1 MTSAVSA
8 RSVSHAKGVDR
19 VRALQRVLYRC
30 AKQDRDRRFHAL
42 YDKVARSDVL
52 WKAWGEVRANRGAPG
67 VDGVTIDDVV
77 ASGVG
82 DFLDE
87 LAAKLRAGTYRSR
100 PLRRAYIPKPGKPG
114 QLRPLGIPCLADR
127 VVMAAAK
134 IVLEPIFGKR
144 RTTGMREG
152 NERVLHRRPSESRW
166 PRPCVGDP
174 RGRSEA
180 LDRGARRPAIEPRHG
195 SCLGVPTRSKTSEG
209 NIAGGVIASR
219 QRTPRGLR
227 TRACARALHA
237 ENREIS
243 RSPARHD
250 GGAGRAGKAEAV
262 IP

>member
-1 MTSAVSA
+1 MA
-8 RSVSHAKGVDR
+8 RT
-19 VRALQRVLYRC
+19 
-30 AKQDRDRRFHAL
+30 AKQDSVRELQRTLYRAAKADPERRFHAL
-42 YDKVARSDVL
+42 YDKVYRRDVM
-52 WKAWGEVRANRGAPG
+52 AWAWESVRANKGAAG
-67 VDGVTIDDVV
+67 IDRQTIADDERY
-77 ASGVG
+77 GVG
-82 DFLDE
+82 RLLDE
-87 LAAKLRAGTYRSR
+87 LAADLKDGKWR
-100 PLRRAYIPKPGKPG
+100 PLAARRVFIPKPGSPTE
-114 QLRPLGIPCLADR
+114 QRPLSIPSVRDR
-127 VVMAAAK
+127 VVQAALKAV
-134 IVLEPIFGKR
+134 IEPIFGKR

-180 LDRGARRPAIEPRHG
+180 LDRGTRRPAIEPRHG

-209 NIAGGVIASR
+209 NTAGGVIASR

-227 TRACARALHA
+227 TRACAQTLHA

-243 RSPARHD
+243 RSPARRD

>member
-1 MTSAVSA
+1 V
-8 RSVSHAKGVDR
+8 
-19 VRALQRVLYRC
+19 
-30 AKQDRDRRFHAL
+30 
-42 YDKVARSDVL
+42 
-52 WKAWGEVRANRGAPG
+52 
-67 VDGVTIDDVV
+67 I
-77 ASGVG
+77 
-82 DFLDE
+82 
-87 LAAKLRAGTYRSR
+87 
-100 PLRRAYIPKPGKPG
+100 
-114 QLRPLGIPCLADR
+114 
-127 VVMAAAK
+127 
-134 IVLEPIFGKR
+134 EPIFGKR

-180 LDRGARRPAIEPRHG
+180 LDRGTRRPAIEPRHG

-209 NIAGGVIASR
+209 NTAGGVIASR

-227 TRACARALHA
+227 TRACAQTLHA

-243 RSPARHD
+243 RSPARRD